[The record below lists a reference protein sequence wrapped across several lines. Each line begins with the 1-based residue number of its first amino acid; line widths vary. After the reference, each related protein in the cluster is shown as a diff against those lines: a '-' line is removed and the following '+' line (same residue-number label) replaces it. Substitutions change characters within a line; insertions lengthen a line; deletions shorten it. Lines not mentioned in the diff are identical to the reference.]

1 MSEKKIT
8 FEDGDSYDRM
18 MGVWSQLLGEQFIK
32 WLNPPSGQS
41 WIDIGCG
48 TGAFTAQIAELCS
61 PKQLLGIDPAEAQI
75 EFARKRGMQQS
86 AILQTGDAMALP
98 CNAASLDIAVMALVL
113 FFCSQSCSGI
123 GRDEKSCQTRW
134 NSCRLRLGRF
144 WRRSAYSDVS
154 QRVS

>member
-18 MGVWSQLLGEQFIK
+18 MGVWSQLLGEQFIT

-61 PKQLLGIDPAEAQI
+61 PKHLLGIDPAEAQI
-75 EFARKRGMQQS
+75 EFARKRGLQQS
-86 AILQTGDAMALP
+86 AIFKTGNAMALP
-98 CNAASLDIAVMALVL
+98 
-113 FFCSQSCSGI
+113 
-123 GRDEKSCQTRW
+123 
-134 NSCRLRLGRF
+134 
-144 WRRSAYSDVS
+144 
-154 QRVS
+154 

>member
-48 TGAFTAQIAELCS
+48 TGAFTA
-61 PKQLLGIDPAEAQI
+61 
-75 EFARKRGMQQS
+75 
-86 AILQTGDAMALP
+86 
-98 CNAASLDIAVMALVL
+98 
-113 FFCSQSCSGI
+113 
-123 GRDEKSCQTRW
+123 
-134 NSCRLRLGRF
+134 
-144 WRRSAYSDVS
+144 
-154 QRVS
+154 